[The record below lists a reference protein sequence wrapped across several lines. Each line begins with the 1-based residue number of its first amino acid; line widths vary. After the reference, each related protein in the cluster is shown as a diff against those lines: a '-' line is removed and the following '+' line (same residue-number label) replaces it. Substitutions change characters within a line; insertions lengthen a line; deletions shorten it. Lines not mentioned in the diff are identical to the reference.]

1 MKKEYIKP
9 EIKVI
14 QLANFPLLTASHNYG
29 MGGNNDLNEEI
40 GGIIDDDFDDDFE
53 IG

>member
-14 QLANFPLLTASHNYG
+14 QLPNFPLLTASHNYG
-29 MGGNNDLNEEI
+29 MGGGNNDINDQI
-40 GGIIDDDFDDDFE
+40 GGIDEEDEDFE
-53 IG
+53 MG

>member
-1 MKKEYIKP
+1 MKKEYLKP

-29 MGGNNDLNEEI
+29 MGDNNDINDQI
-40 GGIIDDDFDDDFE
+40 GGIEEDEDFE
-53 IG
+53 MG

>member
-14 QLANFPLLTASHNYG
+14 KLANFPLLTASHNYG
-29 MGGNNDLNEEI
+29 MGDDINDQI
-40 GGIIDDDFDDDFE
+40 GGIEEDEDFE
-53 IG
+53 MG

>member
-1 MKKEYIKP
+1 MKKAYIQP
-9 EIKVI
+9 RITLYQI
-14 QLANFPLLTASHNYG
+14 SDFQLLSSSNNYG